1 MVEINSLVVL
11 QTLHGIIGALAV
23 ASCFHPVLTIRL
35 ERVPNPRIRLSGWL
49 AAGLT
54 TAVFAMGLWL
64 YVDYR
69 EVVRPWL
76 LVHAPGYHDYAFE
89 TKEALGYFA
98 LIAVWT
104 GAITLQAGR
113 RKSQARRAAR
123 ALFAVAFTCG
133 LVALALGVIVASIRG
148 F

>member
-1 MVEINSLVVL
+1 MVEINGLVVL

-23 ASCFHPVLTIRL
+23 ASSFHPVLTIRL
-35 ERVPNPRIRLSGWL
+35 DRVPNTRIRLSGWL

-76 LVHAPGYHDYAFE
+76 LIHAPGYHHYAFE
-89 TKEALGYFA
+89 TKETLGYFT
-98 LIAVWT
+98 LTAVWA
-104 GAITLQAGR
+104 GAITLHVGR
-113 RKSQARRAAR
+113 RASQARRAAK
-123 ALFAVAFTCG
+123 ALFTVAFTCG
-133 LVALALGVIVASIRG
+133 LATLALGVLVASIRS